1 MRQELFLNCLLAAI
15 AAGIFCAQIFTPS
28 MQLLVPTALITLVS
42 AAVILRFRPNF
53 SAVFFI
59 FLFFTTGALRFQAV
73 DRLPP
78 NDISNFADQ
87 ELLVVGRVI
96 DAPDAEPIDL
106 GSYRV
111 RFNVEVDEV
120 ETRAGNFN
128 ASGKI
133 RISARSSEPPSAR
146 IDDRI
151 EAFGKLSRPI
161 NYNNPGQIDTVML
174 LKSDGI
180 TARMVVSK
188 SNVRIES
195 IDDGSLSTIFFRAMA
210 DVRQHY
216 RELLDQSM
224 PTTDSAAIF
233 AMLFGG
239 YGGLRKELIDAFT
252 TVGLVHI
259 LSVSGSHI
267 SILAAAA
274 GALAAILKLR
284 RAWKFALG
292 FILIVSY
299 AVLSGCVP
307 PVIRSAATGCL
318 TFFALAFGC
327 QREAKRLLTITAI
340 FMLLHNPLLLF
351 HISFQLSMTA
361 TAGILYLTPPIVRA
375 FERFNPDNKKIRA
388 AMITSIACTLGATIL
403 PQPVV
408 AWYFNQL
415 SISSLLANLIVT
427 PILEFIIV
435 VGLAAGLIAF
445 ILPPLAKL
453 ICVGLSL
460 LFGAAYELT
469 ALIAKLPASSVFF
482 PTLQPLAAALYY
494 IAIFAFLHFNQRRVL
509 IAKIV
514 VTVIVVGVMINR
526 IDRGGEL
533 EVHFIDVHQ
542 GDCALVITP
551 HRHGFL
557 IDTGGVREQ
566 AFDIG
571 GRVVVPYLKH
581 FGVRQLDYIFLTHSH
596 EDHCAAVGSIL
607 QKIPVECIITSN
619 EPRYLYANSF
629 GMSESDSALNVL
641 RPALEHELFTVDG
654 VKIEVIYAPEYVGN
668 SGGNEFSNV
677 YRVSF
682 GNASFLFTGDLEV
695 DGEKR
700 LLDRNIKSTVL
711 KVGHH
716 GSMTSSS
723 EEFIRAVEPRYAVF
737 CVGADNRFEH
747 PRSKIVERFAAA
759 GVSIK
764 RTDLD
769 GAIVFSTDG
778 SQLRVST
785 YK

>member
-1 MRQELFLNCLLAAI
+1 
-15 AAGIFCAQIFTPS
+15 
-28 MQLLVPTALITLVS
+28 
-42 AAVILRFRPNF
+42 
-53 SAVFFI
+53 
-59 FLFFTTGALRFQAV
+59 
-73 DRLPP
+73 
-78 NDISNFADQ
+78 
-87 ELLVVGRVI
+87 
-96 DAPDAEPIDL
+96 
-106 GSYRV
+106 
-111 RFNVEVDEV
+111 
-120 ETRAGNFN
+120 
-128 ASGKI
+128 
-133 RISARSSEPPSAR
+133 
-146 IDDRI
+146 
-151 EAFGKLSRPI
+151 
-161 NYNNPGQIDTVML
+161 
-174 LKSDGI
+174 
-180 TARMVVSK
+180 
-188 SNVRIES
+188 
-195 IDDGSLSTIFFRAMA
+195 
-210 DVRQHY
+210 
-216 RELLDQSM
+216 M

-318 TFFALAFGC
+318 TFFALAFGY
-327 QREAKRLLTITAI
+327 QREAKRLLTITAML
-340 FMLLHNPLLLF
+340 MLLHNPLLLF

-361 TAGILYLTPPIVRA
+361 TAGILYLAPPLNRA
-375 FERFNPDNKKIRA
+375 LETFNPDGEKFRA
-388 AMITSIACTLGATIL
+388 TIFTSIACTLGATIL

-445 ILPPLAKL
+445 ILPPIAKL

-514 VTVIVVGVMINR
+514 VGVIVIGVMLNQ

-551 HRHGFL
+551 HRHAFL
-557 IDTGGVREQ
+557 IDTGGVRDQ
-566 AFDIG
+566 AFDVG

-581 FGVRQLDYIFLTHSH
+581 FGVRQLDYMFLTHSH

-607 QKIPVECIITSN
+607 QKIPVARIITSH
-619 EPRYLYANSF
+619 EPKQFYADSF
-629 GMSESDSALNVL
+629 GMSDQDAKLDVL
-641 RPALEHELFTVDG
+641 RAAVEGEIFNIDG
-654 VKIEVIYAPEYVGN
+654 VSIEVIYAPEFNGN
-668 SGGNEFSNV
+668 IGGNEFSNV
-677 YRVSF
+677 YQVQF
-682 GNASFLFTGDLEV
+682 GRTSFLFTGDLEI
-695 DGEKR
+695 DGEQSI
-700 LLDRNIKSTVL
+700 LNRNVKSTVL

-716 GSMTSSS
+716 GSTTSSS
-723 EEFIRAVEPRYAVF
+723 EEFIRAVEPNCAVI
-737 CVGADNRFEH
+737 CVGVGNSFRH
-747 PRSKIVERFAAA
+747 PREEIVERFAEF
-759 GVSIK
+759 GVPIK

-778 SQLRVST
+778 NELRVST